1 MKIKFLSLIT
11 LMMLLNTCSSLKEAN
26 KILRNEKIKTTD
38 EFLIEKREPLVF
50 PPDYEKM
57 PEPGKNN
64 KTKTNEQEKIKELIN
79 KSSTEEDVISN
90 KSSSVEDTILNK
102 IKK

>member
-1 MKIKFLSLIT
+1 MIKLYIFILIT
-11 LMMLLNTCSSLKEAN
+11 FFLNSCGSLKDAN

-57 PEPGKNN
+57 PEPG
-64 KTKTNEQEKIKELIN
+64 TKKEITVSEEEKIKKIL
-79 KSSTEEDVISN
+79 KVTEQKKMPKD
-90 KSSSVEDTILNK
+90 KSSSIEDSILNEIRK
-102 IKK
+102 

>member
-1 MKIKFLSLIT
+1 MKKIFLSLII

-26 KILRNEKIKTTD
+26 KILRNEKVRTTD

-57 PEPGKNN
+57 PEPNKDN
-64 KTKTNEQEKIKELIN
+64 KTKTNEQEKIKELFN
-79 KSSTEEDVISN
+79 KSKEENIISN

>member
-1 MKIKFLSLIT
+1 MKIKFLSLII

-26 KILRNEKIKTTD
+26 KILRNEKVRTTD

-57 PEPGKNN
+57 PEPNKNN
-64 KTKTNEQEKIKELIN
+64 KTKTNEQEKIKELFN
-79 KSSTEEDVISN
+79 KSKEENIISN

>member
-1 MKIKFLSLIT
+1 MKKKFLSLII

-26 KILRNEKIKTTD
+26 KILRNEKVRTTD

-57 PEPGKNN
+57 PEPNKDN
-64 KTKTNEQEKIKELIN
+64 KTKTTEQEKIKELFN
-79 KSSTEEDVISN
+79 KSKEENIISN

>member
-1 MKIKFLSLIT
+1 MKKKFLSLII

-26 KILRNEKIKTTD
+26 KILRNEKVRTTD

-57 PEPGKNN
+57 PEPNKDN
-64 KTKTNEQEKIKELIN
+64 KTKTNEQEKIKELFN
-79 KSSTEEDVISN
+79 KSKEENIISN